1 MSGHRAKGRRGTPG
15 ERAAK
20 GPSPSAHP
28 SVPPTRMTL
37 TIESLSAGGD
47 GVARHDGLVVFT
59 PRVAPG
65 DEVTADV
72 SVSGRVGHG
81 TLVRVERAGASR
93 IEAPCAHYA
102 SPDKCGG
109 CQWQQVELGAQREA
123 KRAMVRDAFARIA
136 KREVALPEI
145 VVGEG
150 WRYRR
155 SLTLAIRRRADGRV
169 YAGLRAYDD
178 PEAVFDL
185 HDCLITAPEVLDA
198 WRAILAA
205 AEHLPEEPR
214 LRGTVRVINA
224 RPHFTLEGGTA
235 WEGINDFLDA
245 VPSLAAIWWHGE
257 GKRRRIVAD
266 RRPSGE
272 PGGSFVQVNPE
283 VAARLQEALIAQAMA
298 HAPRT
303 VIDGFSGAGDTAVA
317 LAERGVRVAAVELD
331 EEATA
336 YAATRLP
343 AGSRAIAAR
352 VEEAIASLLPADVVI
367 LNPPRA
373 GVDARVTA
381 ALVAALVTPLASGAE
396 RPKAILY
403 VSCDPATLARDV
415 ARLDGWRVH
424 TLQCFDMFP
433 QTAHV
438 ETLCELRPEG
448 A

>member
-1 MSGHRAKGRRGTPG
+1 MAHRSKARRGAAPEREAKATP
-15 ERAAK
+15 
-20 GPSPSAHP
+20 
-28 SVPPTRMTL
+28 VRMSL
-37 TIESLSAGGD
+37 EIESLSSGGD

-65 DEVTADV
+65 DRIEADV
-72 SVSGRVGHG
+72 SVSGRVGRG
-81 TLVRVERAGASR
+81 TLVRVERVGEAR
-93 IEAPCAHYA
+93 IEPACAHYEGL
-102 SPDKCGG
+102 DKCGG
-109 CQWQQVELGAQREA
+109 CQWQQVDLAVQRDA

-136 KREVALPEI
+136 KREVALPSI
-145 VVGEG
+145 VSGEG

-155 SLTLAIRRRADGRV
+155 SLTLAIRRRADGSV

-185 HDCLITAPEVLDA
+185 DDCLITAPEVLEA
-198 WRAILAA
+198 WSAILAA

-214 LRGTVRVINA
+214 LRGTVRVINE
-224 RPHFTLEGGTA
+224 RPHLTIEGGTS
-235 WEGINDFLDA
+235 WDTLPEFLDA
-245 VPSLAAIWWHGE
+245 VPSLAAIWWHAE
-257 GKRRRIVAD
+257 GRRRRLVAD
-266 RRPSGE
+266 RRPAGE
-272 PGGSFVQVNPE
+272 PGGSFAQVNPAIAE
-283 VAARLQEALIAQAMA
+283 ELQRAVVEQAMA

-303 VIDGFSGAGDTAVA
+303 AVDAFSGAGDTAVA
-317 LAERGVRVAAVELD
+317 LANRGVRVAAVELD
-331 EEATA
+331 EEATT

-343 AGSRAIAAR
+343 AGSRAIASR
-352 VEEAIASLLPADVVI
+352 VEDAIASLLPADVVI

-381 ALVAALVTPLASGAE
+381 ALVASLASGSE
-396 RPKAILY
+396 KPKAILY

-424 TLQCFDMFP
+424 SITCYDMFP

-438 ETLCELRPEG
+438 ETLCELRPEV